1 MNDYENLK
9 NRVTKV
15 IEECEA
21 LLNVFEVALQSP
33 DSASLAQLKEI
44 EKTIGTMQKKGLTVP
59 PELRQLKLALLSDC
73 DAIGKMNSLKK
84 EFIDNIHRIFS
95 FQTPKI
101 NKIKLHTPE
110 KRSMIKMS
118 NSLPPDGTLCKFN
131 YKNSLYEGRI
141 TDKQIFIEGFGVF
154 SSFSSASVKI
164 SSTSRNGWFDW
175 ELWIPGSGQWILAD
189 IWRKKQT
196 EHKQDI

>member
-1 MNDYENLK
+1 MNDYESLK

-21 LLNVFEVALQSP
+21 LLDGFEVALQFP
-33 DSASLAQLKEI
+33 DSDLLEQVKEI

-59 PELRQLKLALLSDC
+59 PELMQLKLALLSDC
-73 DAIGKMNSLKK
+73 DAVGKMNSLRK

-95 FQTPKI
+95 FQTA
-101 NKIKLHTPE
+101 NKKKTIPHTLR
-110 KRSMIKMS
+110 KRSMIKIS
-118 NSLPPDGTLCKFN
+118 ISLPPDGTLCKFN
-131 YKNSLYEGRI
+131 YKNALYEGKIKDR
-141 TDKQIFIEGFGVF
+141 QIFIEGFGLF

-164 SSTSRNGWFDW
+164 SSTSRNGWLDW

-196 EHKQDI
+196 ERKQDI